1 MLEKFEKLTTEVKII
16 CGMIIA
22 LFIVSIV
29 LIVNGNN
36 TSNKKNGKETVNLT
50 VDEGMTGKEEESQTE
65 AETEGEK
72 QKEASLDA
80 KKDAEKLMKD
90 MSLHDKICQMF
101 IVSPEGLTGVST
113 ATVAGNTTKASIE
126 KNPVGGIVYF
136 QKNINDRKQITDMI
150 SGTQKF
156 AKGYNKIPLFACV
169 DEEGGKVSRVASALD
184 DVTKLDNMFSYKDKG
199 TDTARTN
206 AKTIAESIA
215 NLGFNVDFAPVADT
229 FSNSSNDVIG
239 DRCYSD
245 SYEECASLIASAVKG
260 YADGDVLCTL
270 KHFPGHGDATGDS
283 HDGAA
288 KLDKT
293 IDELK
298 KEDIVPFVSGIK
310 AGAPFVMVGHI
321 SMAEVDNEIA
331 SLSKS
336 VITDTLKGDLGYT
349 GIVITDALDMGAI
362 TSSYKSG
369 EAAVKAVNA
378 GADML
383 LMPESLDDAV
393 KGIEDAVKEGKI
405 SEDRINE
412 SVLKI
417 LTLKCD
423 SLES

>member
-1 MLEKFEKLTTEVKII
+1 MLEKFEKMTTEVKII
-16 CGMIIA
+16 LGMIVA
-22 LFIVSIV
+22 LFIVSFI
-29 LIVNGNN
+29 LIINGNN

-50 VDEGMTGKEEESQTE
+50 VDEGMTKETETQTE
-65 AETEGEK
+65 AETEGGE
-72 QKEASLDA
+72 QKEVSLNA
-80 KKDAEKLMKD
+80 QKDAEKLMKD

-113 ATVAGNTTKASIE
+113 ATVAGDTTKASIE
-126 KNPVGGIVYF
+126 KNPVGGLIYF
-136 QKNINDRKQITDMI
+136 EKNINDRDQIKDMI

-156 AKGYNKIPLFACV
+156 AKEYNKIPLFTCV

-184 DVTKLDNMFSYKDKG
+184 DVTKLDNMYTYKEKG

-215 NLGFNVDFAPVADT
+215 ELGFNVDFAPVADT

-245 SYEECASLIASAVKG
+245 SYEECASLIANAVKG
-260 YADGDVLCTL
+260 FEDGDVLCTL

-288 KLDKT
+288 KSDKT
-293 IDELK
+293 LEELK
-298 KEDIVPFVSGIK
+298 KEDIIPFESGIK

-321 SMAEVDNEIA
+321 TMSDVDNEIA
-331 SLSKS
+331 SLSKTI
-336 VITDTLKGDLGYT
+336 ITDTLKGELGYK

-369 EAAVKAVNA
+369 EAAVKAVTA

-383 LMPESLDDAV
+383 LMPADLDEAV
-393 KGIEDAVKEGKI
+393 KGIEDAVKDGKI
-405 SEDRINE
+405 TEDRINE

-423 SLES
+423 SLAQ

>member
-22 LFIVSIV
+22 LFVVSIV

-50 VDEGMTGKEEESQTE
+50 VDEGMTNKEVESQTE
-65 AETEGEK
+65 AETQGEK

-136 QKNINDRKQITDMI
+136 QKNINDRNQIKDMI
-150 SGTQKF
+150 AGTQKF
-156 AKGYNKIPLFACV
+156 AKEYNKIPLFACV

-184 DVTKLDNMFSYKDKG
+184 DVTKLDNMFSYKSKG
-199 TDTARTN
+199 TDTARSN

-215 NLGFNVDFAPVADT
+215 DIGFNVDFAPVADT

-245 SYEECASLIASAVKG
+245 SYEECASLISNAVKG
-260 YADGDVLCTL
+260 FQDGDVLCTL

-288 KLDKT
+288 KSDKT
-293 IDELK
+293 LDELK
-298 KEDIVPFVSGIK
+298 KEDLVPFVSGIK

-321 SMAEVDNEIA
+321 TMTEVDNEMA

-336 VITDTLKGDLGYT
+336 VITDTLKGELGYT

-383 LMPESLDDAV
+383 LMPASLDDAV

>member
-16 CGMIIA
+16 LGMIVA
-22 LFIVSIV
+22 LFIVSFI
-29 LIVNGNN
+29 LIFNGNN

-50 VDEGMTGKEEESQTE
+50 VDEGMTKETETQTE
-65 AETEGEK
+65 PVTEEGN
-72 QKEASLDA
+72 QKEASLNA
-80 KKDAEKLMKD
+80 KNDAEKLMKD

-101 IVSPEGLTGVST
+101 IVSPEELTGVSL
-113 ATVAGNTTKASIE
+113 ATLAGDTTKASIE
-126 KNPVGGIVYF
+126 KNPVGGIIYF
-136 QKNINDRKQITDMI
+136 EKNIKKRYQIKEMI
-150 SGTQKF
+150 EGTKKY
-156 AKGYNKIPLFACV
+156 AKDYNNVPLFACV

-184 DVTKLDNMFSYKDKG
+184 DVTKLDSMYSYKDKG
-199 TDTARTN
+199 TDTARSN

-215 NLGFNVDFAPVADT
+215 ELGFNVDFAPVADT

-245 SYEECASLIASAVKG
+245 SYEECASLVSNAVKG
-260 YADGDVLCTL
+260 FADGDVLCTL
-270 KHFPGHGDATGDS
+270 KHFPGHGDASGDS

-288 KLDKT
+288 KSDKT
-293 IDELK
+293 LEELK
-298 KEDIVPFVSGIK
+298 KEDLVPFVSGIK

-321 SMAEVDNEIA
+321 TMSDVDNEIA
-331 SLSKS
+331 SLSKTI
-336 VITDTLKGDLGYT
+336 ITDTLKGELGYQ

-362 TSSYKSG
+362 TSSYKSD
-369 EAAVKAVNA
+369 EAAIKAIEA

-383 LMPESLDDAV
+383 LSPASLEDAV
-393 KGIEDAVKEGKI
+393 KGVEAAVKDGKI

-423 SLES
+423 SLDQ